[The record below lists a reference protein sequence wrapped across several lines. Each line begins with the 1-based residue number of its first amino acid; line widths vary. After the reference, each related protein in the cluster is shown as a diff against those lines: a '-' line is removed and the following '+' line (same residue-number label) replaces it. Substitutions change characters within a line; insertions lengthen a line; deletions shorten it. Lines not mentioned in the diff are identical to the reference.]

1 MPKAEK
7 DPKNKAWQQREL
19 EKDIEL
25 SAGEELLFYTGRH
38 WVVLFQLLLVPA
50 VVTLLAGS
58 IAVFRARGGIFL
70 LPNAS
75 GRGQIDF
82 SNGVIIAIL
91 GLILLFV
98 LSRRGK
104 KKQKLG
110 LGRALLLGAAMLAL
124 GALFFFRYQGG
135 RVFAVNAYSAAPL
148 DGANILLFVIV
159 IAGVLWAGYHVLDWL
174 ADQLVLT
181 TLRVIDDDEVP
192 FVRHHQD
199 QVTLDDIQ
207 NVKAETK
214 TYFQQW
220 LKYGTV
226 TIQSANA
233 GGSIIFDYASRP
245 MEMQDAI
252 NARLREWRSQ
262 RTAEQFRQMIR
273 TRIYGGSA
281 DKSLPATHY
290 RVTHPPFVLNLI
302 THSNPEYAPDGTVT
316 WRPHWLFIVLSLV
329 RPMGA
334 LLLLLI
340 ATLVGAQAGWLSS
353 GWFAL
358 LLIGAIIGF
367 LGWAAWEIEDH
378 KNDLYILTL
387 TSVIDI
393 DKKPFGPEDRR
404 TASLGAI
411 QNVTFRTTFFSQLLG
426 YGDVVLET
434 AGSGGKFTFH
444 RVPRAPEVVATVNEY
459 LAAFKKG
466 EKERNLNDT
475 INLIKTYHQL
485 LGPDAGP

>member
-1 MPKAEK
+1 
-7 DPKNKAWQQREL
+7 
-19 EKDIEL
+19 
-25 SAGEELLFYTGRH
+25 
-38 WVVLFQLLLVPA
+38 
-50 VVTLLAGS
+50 
-58 IAVFRARGGIFL
+58 
-70 LPNAS
+70 
-75 GRGQIDF
+75 
-82 SNGVIIAIL
+82 
-91 GLILLFV
+91 
-98 LSRRGK
+98 
-104 KKQKLG
+104 
-110 LGRALLLGAAMLAL
+110 
-124 GALFFFRYQGG
+124 
-135 RVFAVNAYSAAPL
+135 
-148 DGANILLFVIV
+148 
-159 IAGVLWAGYHVLDWL
+159 
-174 ADQLVLT
+174 
-181 TLRVIDDDEVP
+181 
-192 FVRHHQD
+192 VRHHQD